1 MNRLERFG
9 EFMVEKGA
17 IKREDLTRLLAAQ
30 RMVRE
35 KIGLIAVREGL
46 LDEDRLTELL
56 GEFLGIPLFKASV
69 DSIEKGATQAIPKQ
83 LALKAGVLPVGTG
96 SGGELLLACSGPL
109 PQAMLQT
116 ISRLT
121 KRQIRLVLTSRN
133 RLRKMQNMF
142 FSRDFDTSIKLNAR
156 VEVDDSGFVIE
167 LLEKLMVRAINMGA
181 SDIHVEPE
189 KDTLIVRFRVDG
201 MLIKTEELP
210 YDLANRLISRIKVMG
225 GMDIAERRKP
235 QDGSFSF
242 VPQTLDLTIDGV
254 NVRANILPVVN
265 GEKAVMR
272 LLPPH
277 DEIIDLDGLGME
289 PLMLENF
296 KKLLR
301 TPYGIVLV
309 TGPTGSGK
317 STTLY
322 GSLQLLRGETSNITT
337 IEDPVEL
344 TVRGVNQTQ
353 VDAGEKLSF
362 ADALRAILRQDPD
375 IIMVG
380 EIRDSETLRI
390 ALRAAVTGHL
400 VLSTL
405 HTNDAPSA
413 FSRMIDM
420 GAEPFLVSASVR
432 AVLAQRLVRKVCAQC
447 WEETMITGAEMR
459 MLGLGGEPFPIRRGT
474 GCAECHL
481 GYRGRM
487 GIYELLQMDTPLKD
501 HVMAAATPETLRDV
515 AVERQGFATLRQ
527 DGIAK
532 LRAGLTT
539 PEEIMRV
546 TIE

>member
-1 MNRLERFG
+1 MDRFG
-9 EFMVEKGA
+9 EFMVEKGV
-17 IKREDLTRLLAAQ
+17 ITSEDLTKLLATQ

-46 LDEDRLTELL
+46 IDEDKLTELL
-56 GEFLGIPLFKASV
+56 GEFLGIPLFNASM
-69 DSIEKGATQAIPKQ
+69 DGIERGATQIIPKQ
-83 LALKAGVLPVGTG
+83 LSIKANVLPVGSG
-96 SGGELLLACSGPL
+96 SNGELLLACSGPL

-116 ISRLT
+116 ISRLA
-121 KRQIRLVLTSRN
+121 KRQIRLVLTSQSK
-133 RLRKMQNMF
+133 LRKMQNLF
-142 FSRDFDTSIKLNAR
+142 FSRDFDTTIKLSSR
-156 VEVDDSGFVIE
+156 SDLEDSAFIIE
-167 LLEKLMVRAINMGA
+167 LVEKLMVRAINMGA

-189 KDTLIVRFRVDG
+189 KDTLVVRFRVDG
-201 MLIKTEELP
+201 MLVKTEELP
-210 YDLANRLISRIKVMG
+210 FDLANRIISRVKVMG

-235 QDGSFSF
+235 QDGAFAF
-242 VPQTLDLTIDGV
+242 KPQTLDLDIDGV
-254 NVRANILPVVN
+254 NVRANVLPVVN
-265 GEKAVMR
+265 GEKAVLR

-277 DEIIDLDGLGME
+277 DEVIDMDGLGMSE
-289 PLMLENF
+289 DMLNRF
-296 KKLLR
+296 KRFLR

-322 GSLQLLRGETSNITT
+322 GSLQLLRGETTNITT

-380 EIRDSETLRI
+380 EIRDSETLTI

-420 GAEPFLVSASVR
+420 GAEPFLVAASVR
-432 AVLAQRLVRKVCAQC
+432 AVLAQRLVRKVCTMC
-447 WEETMITGAEMR
+447 GEESMITPAEMR
-459 MLGLGGEPFPIRRGT
+459 MLELDGEPFPIRRGS
-474 GCAECHL
+474 GCAHCHR

-487 GIYELLQMDTPLKD
+487 GIFELLSMETSLKD
-501 HVMAAATPETLRDV
+501 HVLNAATPETLRD
-515 AVERQGFATLRQ
+515 AAAASQGFMTLRQ

-532 LRAGLTT
+532 VRAGLTT

>member
-46 LDEDRLTELL
+46 IDEDQLTELL

-96 SGGELLLACSGPL
+96 SERRTAAGLLRPPAPGHAADHLAPDQAPDPPGPDQ
-109 PQAMLQT
+109 PEPAAQDAEHVLQ
-116 ISRLT
+116 
-121 KRQIRLVLTSRN
+121 
-133 RLRKMQNMF
+133 
-142 FSRDFDTSIKLNAR
+142 
-156 VEVDDSGFVIE
+156 
-167 LLEKLMVRAINMGA
+167 
-181 SDIHVEPE
+181 P
-189 KDTLIVRFRVDG
+189 RFRHLHQAEHAG
-201 MLIKTEELP
+201 GGRRFRLCHRTLGKAHGPRHQHGGLGHPRGAGKGHPHRALPRRRHAAETEELP

-235 QDGSFSF
+235 QDGSFAF

-265 GEKAVMR
+265 GEKAVLR

-277 DEIIDLDGLGME
+277 DEIIELDGLGME
-289 PLMLENF
+289 PQMLDNF

-447 WEETMITGAEMR
+447 GEETMITSAEMR

-487 GIYELLQMDTPLKD
+487 GIYELLQMDTTLKD

-539 PEEIMRV
+539 PKKSCA
-546 TIE
+546 

>member
-9 EFMVEKGA
+9 EFMVEKGD

-46 LDEDRLTELL
+46 IDEDRLTELL
-56 GEFLGIPLFKASV
+56 GEFLGIPLFKAAV

-142 FSRDFDTSIKLNAR
+142 FSRDFDTSIKLNTR

-201 MLIKTEELP
+201 MLLKTEELP

-235 QDGSFSF
+235 QDGSFAF
-242 VPQTLDLTIDGV
+242 TPQSLDLTMDGV

-265 GEKAVMR
+265 GEKAVLR

-289 PLMLENF
+289 PQMLENF

-420 GAEPFLVSASVR
+420 GAEPFLVAASVR
-432 AVLAQRLVRKVCAQC
+432 AVLAQRLVRKVCARC
-447 WEETMITGAEMR
+447 GEETMITSAEMR
-459 MLGLGGEPFPIRRGT
+459 MLGLGGEPFPIRRGA
-474 GCAECHL
+474 GCAGCHL

-487 GIYELLQMDTPLKD
+487 GIYELLQMDTALKD
-501 HVMAAATPETLRDV
+501 HVMAAATPETLRDT
-515 AVERQGFATLRQ
+515 AVERQGFSTLRQ

>member
-1 MNRLERFG
+1 
-9 EFMVEKGA
+9 
-17 IKREDLTRLLAAQ
+17 
-30 RMVRE
+30 
-35 KIGLIAVREGL
+35 
-46 LDEDRLTELL
+46 
-56 GEFLGIPLFKASV
+56 
-69 DSIEKGATQAIPKQ
+69 
-83 LALKAGVLPVGTG
+83 
-96 SGGELLLACSGPL
+96 
-109 PQAMLQT
+109 
-116 ISRLT
+116 
-121 KRQIRLVLTSRN
+121 
-133 RLRKMQNMF
+133 MQNMF
-142 FSRDFDTSIKLNAR
+142 FSRDFDTSIKLNTR

-201 MLIKTEELP
+201 MLLKTEELP

-235 QDGSFSF
+235 QDGSFAF
-242 VPQTLDLTIDGV
+242 TPQSLDLTMDGV

-265 GEKAVMR
+265 GEKAVLR

-289 PLMLENF
+289 PQMLENF

-420 GAEPFLVSASVR
+420 GAEPFLVAASVR
-432 AVLAQRLVRKVCAQC
+432 AVLAQRLVRKVCARC
-447 WEETMITGAEMR
+447 GEETMITSAEMR
-459 MLGLGGEPFPIRRGT
+459 MLGLGGEPFPIRRGA
-474 GCAECHL
+474 GCAGCHL

-487 GIYELLQMDTPLKD
+487 GIYELLQMDTALKD
-501 HVMAAATPETLRDV
+501 HVMAAATPETLRDT
-515 AVERQGFATLRQ
+515 AVERQGFSTLRQ

>member
-1 MNRLERFG
+1 MSRLERFG
-9 EFMVEKGA
+9 EFMVEKRT
-17 IKREDLTRLLAAQ
+17 IRREDLTRLLAAQ

-46 LDEDRLTELL
+46 IDEDQLTELL
-56 GEFLGIPLFKASV
+56 GEFLGIPLFKASAE
-69 DSIEKGATQAIPKQ
+69 SIEKGATQAIPKQ

-96 SGGELLLACSGPL
+96 PGGELLLACSGPL

-116 ISRLT
+116 ISRLA

-142 FSRDFDTSIKLNAR
+142 FSRDFDTSIKVDTR
-156 VEVDDSGFVIE
+156 VEVDTSGFVIE
-167 LLEKLMVRAINMGA
+167 LLEKLMIRAINMGA
-181 SDIHVEPE
+181 SDVHVEPE

-235 QDGSFSF
+235 QDGSFAF
-242 VPQTLDLTIDGV
+242 VPQSLDLTIDGV

-265 GEKAVMR
+265 GEKAVLR

-277 DEIIDLDGLGME
+277 DEIIDLDGLGMD
-289 PLMLENF
+289 PAMLDTF

-322 GSLQLLRGETSNITT
+322 GSLQMLRGETTNITT

-420 GAEPFLVSASVR
+420 GAEPFLVAASVR
-432 AVLAQRLVRKVCAQC
+432 AVLAQRLVRKVCTLC
-447 WEETMITGAEMR
+447 GEESMITKAEMR
-459 MLGLGGEPFPIRRGT
+459 MLGLDGEPFLIRRGS
-474 GCAECHL
+474 GCAGCHL

-487 GIYELLQMDTPLKD
+487 GIYELLQMDTTLKD
-501 HVMAAATPETLRDV
+501 HVMAAATPETLRDA
-515 AVERQGFATLRQ
+515 AVQRQGFRTLRE

>member
-1 MNRLERFG
+1 MSRLERFG
-9 EFMVEKGA
+9 EFMVEKKA
-17 IKREDLTRLLAAQ
+17 IRREDLTRLLAAQ

-46 LDEDRLTELL
+46 IDEDLLTELL

-69 DSIEKGATQAIPKQ
+69 DSIEKGATQSIPKQ

-121 KRQIRLVLTSRN
+121 KRQIRLVLTSPN

-142 FSRDFDTSIKLNAR
+142 FSRDFDTSIKLSTR
-156 VEVDDSGFVIE
+156 VEVDNSGFVIE

-201 MLIKTEELP
+201 MLLRTEELP

-265 GEKAVMR
+265 GEKAVLR

-277 DEIIDLDGLGME
+277 DEIIDLDGLGMD
-289 PLMLENF
+289 PAMLDSF

-322 GSLQLLRGETSNITT
+322 GSLQMLRGETTNITT

-420 GAEPFLVSASVR
+420 GAEPFLVAASVR
-432 AVLAQRLVRKVCAQC
+432 AVLAQRLVRKVCTQC
-447 WEETMITGAEMR
+447 GKESMITSAEMR
-459 MLGLGGEPFPIRRGT
+459 MLGLSGEPFPIRRGS
-474 GCAECHL
+474 GCAGCHL

-487 GIYELLQMDTPLKD
+487 GIYELLQMDTALKD
-501 HVMAAATPETLRDV
+501 HVMAAATPETLRDA
-515 AVERQGFATLRQ
+515 AVKLQGFRTLRE